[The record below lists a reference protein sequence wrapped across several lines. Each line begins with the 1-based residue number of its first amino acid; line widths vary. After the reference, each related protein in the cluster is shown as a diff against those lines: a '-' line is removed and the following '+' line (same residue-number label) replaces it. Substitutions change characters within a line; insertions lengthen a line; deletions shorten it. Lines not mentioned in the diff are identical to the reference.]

1 MNMSIFCLYYQKKEY
16 NSIFIK
22 LVIYKYISCSFLLI
36 FYLSLFPCSTF
47 LSRASLYISWTISCL
62 ITSPSSLISSL
73 KDFTVVGSGVVGS
86 GNAGFF
92 VNKLLKDSH
101 LLGAPASLFPN
112 NPLNVS
118 HFDWLT
124 VVGAGAVGAGA
135 VAVATG
141 ATLYRLSL
149 AYV

>member
-1 MNMSIFCLYYQKKEY
+1 M
-16 NSIFIK
+16 
-22 LVIYKYISCSFLLI
+22 
-36 FYLSLFPCSTF
+36 
-47 LSRASLYISWTISCL
+47 
-62 ITSPSSLISSL
+62 
-73 KDFTVVGSGVVGS
+73 
-86 GNAGFF
+86 
-92 VNKLLKDSH
+92 KDSH
-101 LLGAPASLFPN
+101 LLGAPASLFLN

-124 VVGAGAVGAGA
+124 VVGAGAVGAGAVGAGA

>member
-1 MNMSIFCLYYQKKEY
+1 M
-16 NSIFIK
+16 
-22 LVIYKYISCSFLLI
+22 
-36 FYLSLFPCSTF
+36 
-47 LSRASLYISWTISCL
+47 
-62 ITSPSSLISSL
+62 
-73 KDFTVVGSGVVGS
+73 
-86 GNAGFF
+86 
-92 VNKLLKDSH
+92 KDSH

-135 VAVATG
+135 VGAGAVGAGAVGAGAVAVATG